1 MSFLNLRKTK
11 KEEPNAPA
19 RKLVPKEALTKKLA
33 VASGVGSQGMHRA
46 VRFEVLQRPHITE
59 KATAGGERGVYVFE
73 VSPNATK
80 GKITD
85 AVSRL
90 YKVSPVKV
98 TIVTM
103 PKKRITVKGR
113 TGFRRSGK
121 KAYVYLK
128 HGDKIEVV

>member
-11 KEEPNAPA
+11 KEEPKATA
-19 RKLVPKEALTKKLA
+19 RKLAPKEVLTKKLI
-33 VASGVGSQGMHRA
+33 VASGAESRSTDRT
-46 VRFEVLQRPHITE
+46 VRFGVLQRPHITE
-59 KATAGGERGVYVFE
+59 KATAGGERGVYVFK
-73 VSPNATK
+73 VAPNATK
-80 GKITD
+80 GEIAD
-85 AVSRL
+85 AISRL
-90 YKVSPVKV
+90 YKVHPVKV